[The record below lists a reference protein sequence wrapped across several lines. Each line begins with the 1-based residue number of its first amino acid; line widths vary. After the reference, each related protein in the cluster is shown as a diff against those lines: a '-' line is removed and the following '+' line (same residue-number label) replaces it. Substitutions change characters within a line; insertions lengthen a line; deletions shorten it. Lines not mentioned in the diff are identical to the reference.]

1 MMASSFPQF
10 GLLPLEL
17 QREIW
22 QAALQ
27 VEAAGLCITF
37 GGLPNHR
44 PRPADVDLH
53 CLMHVS
59 RESRAMAMK
68 HFQYDLRRDGGDY
81 SSSVGG
87 GGGSDDGALIG
98 ASRAFRPDLDVL
110 YIPTDRYDGFFD
122 WRFLD
127 SWPESLQPH
136 HLALDGH
143 EAQLSRGG
151 VGAQVAA
158 LVASGRLPDLKSVS
172 LIFAAEP
179 APVPVYSSKRAY
191 KLDDLGQDDY
201 VWCALP
207 GGCKYEATDPFLIA
221 DWWKASILEAAGDR
235 DLRHLQVIP
244 RRINPRRYADPPS
257 KGWLASTFGI
267 PARLRQILP

>member
-1 MMASSFPQF
+1 MASSFPQF
-10 GLLPLEL
+10 ELLPLEL

-27 VEAAGLCITF
+27 VEPAGLCITF

-59 RESRAMAMK
+59 RESRAMALK
-68 HFQYDLRRDGGDY
+68 HFRYEMRRDGGSG
-81 SSSVGG
+81 SSSNESEGV
-87 GGGSDDGALIG
+87 LLG
-98 ASRAFRPDLDVL
+98 ASRTYRPDLDVL

-127 SWPESLQPH
+127 SWPESEQPH

-143 EAQLSRGG
+143 EAQISRGG
-151 VGAQVAA
+151 VGPQVAA
-158 LVASGRLPDLKSVS
+158 LVASGRLPHLKSVS

-191 KLDDLGQDDY
+191 KLDDLTEDDY
-201 VWCALP
+201 VWCALPNGP

-221 DWWKASILEAAGDR
+221 DWWKDSIVEVAGELDM
-235 DLRHLQVIP
+235 RHLRVVP
-244 RRINPRRYADPPS
+244 RRINPRRYVEPPS
-257 KGWLASTFGI
+257 KGWLSSTFGL
-267 PARLRQILP
+267 PARLRHILP